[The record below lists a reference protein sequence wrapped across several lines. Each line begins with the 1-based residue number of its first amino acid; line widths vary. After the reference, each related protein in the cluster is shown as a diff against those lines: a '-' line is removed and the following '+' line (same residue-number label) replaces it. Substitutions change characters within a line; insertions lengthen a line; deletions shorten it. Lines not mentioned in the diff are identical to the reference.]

1 MKAEV
6 IKRRW
11 VLEWFDERMDY
22 HMPSLTLAN
31 NGNLLCVWN
40 GGFMQWNG
48 DPMGRD
54 ANNWVSILT
63 PGSDNWSTPDAVG
76 CDIRYACHDPIFIKN
91 RQGEITL
98 LFAKFLDTVV
108 NYSTWCN
115 GRDELWTRKTLDGG
129 VTWQPAAPAGINSGH
144 ASNDSVLLPD
154 GSIVFA
160 ATSSELKDKYFGA
173 IRVYISSDDGKT
185 FQLGPLLA
193 ADDGNLIREPA
204 LCLRPH
210 GVIRMF
216 TRTCPGNTG
225 WGEAGGVSLP
235 SYTCESRD
243 GGRTWSKPL
252 PSGILNNESKLDV
265 LSWDDQT
272 ILMAYNDTPQ
282 TDWHE
287 RSPLTLAYTRDEGKT
302 WKNLCT
308 LAEAPGN
315 KCQPAMC
322 VDREGRLNV
331 VYMHRHTA
339 IEHLVVDIWEE

>member
-1 MKAEV
+1 MKARIIER
-6 IKRRW
+6 KW

-22 HMPSLTLAN
+22 HMPSLTLAP
-31 NGNLLCVWN
+31 NGSLLCVWN

-54 ANNWVSILT
+54 ANNWVSVLR
-63 PGSDNWSTPDAVG
+63 PGEEKWSLPDAVG

-91 RQGEITL
+91 KQGEIIL
-98 LFAKFLDTVV
+98 LYAKFLDTAI

-115 GRDELWTRKTLDGG
+115 GRDELWTRKTSDGG
-129 VTWQPAAPAGINSGH
+129 ETWLPAKPAGINIGH
-144 ASNDSVLLPD
+144 ASNDSVLLPN

-160 ATSSELKDKYFGA
+160 ATSSELSGKYFGA
-173 IRVYISSDDGKT
+173 IRVYISHDDGAT
-185 FQLGPLLA
+185 FELGPLLF

-204 LCLRPH
+204 LCLRPD

-225 WGEAGGVSLP
+225 WGEAGGLSLP

-243 GGRTWSKPL
+243 GGYTWTRPVQ
-252 PSGILNNESKLDV
+252 SGILNNESKLDV
-265 LSWDDQT
+265 LSWNEDI

-287 RSPLTLAYTRDEGKT
+287 RSPLSLAFTKNEGKT
-302 WKNLCT
+302 WKNLLV
-308 LAEAPGN
+308 LAAAPGN

-322 VDREGRLNV
+322 LDAQGRLNV

-339 IEHLVVDIWEE
+339 IEHLIVEIEE

>member
-1 MKAEV
+1 MRAKIV
-6 IKRRW
+6 QRRW
-11 VLEWFDERMDY
+11 VLEWFDERMDF
-22 HMPSLTLAN
+22 HMPSLALAP
-31 NGNLLCVWN
+31 NGSLLCAWN

-54 ANNWVSILT
+54 ANDWVSLLR
-63 PGSDNWSTPDAVG
+63 PGADQWSPPDAVG

-91 RQGEITL
+91 SQGEITL
-98 LFAKFLDTVV
+98 LYAKFLDTAV

-115 GRDELWTRKTLDGG
+115 GRDELWMRKTRDGG
-129 VTWQPAAPAGINSGH
+129 ETWLPARLSGIISGH
-144 ASNDSVLLPD
+144 ASNDSALLPD

-160 ATSSELKDKYFGA
+160 STSSELPEKYFGA
-173 IRVYISSDDGKT
+173 IRVHISNDGGET
-185 FQLGPLLA
+185 FAPGPLLSA
-193 ADDGNLIREPA
+193 GDGSLIREPA
-204 LCLRPH
+204 LCLRP
-210 GVIRMF
+210 GGSLRMF

-225 WGEAGGVSLP
+225 WGEAGGRSLP

-243 GGRTWSKPL
+243 GGWTWSPPQ

-265 LSWDDQT
+265 VSWAGGT

-287 RSPLTLAYTRDEGKT
+287 RSPLSLACTADEGKT
-302 WKNLCT
+302 WENLLT
-308 LAEAPGN
+308 LADAPGN

-322 VDREGRLNV
+322 VDAEGRLNI

-339 IEHLVVDIWEE
+339 IEHLVVEIE